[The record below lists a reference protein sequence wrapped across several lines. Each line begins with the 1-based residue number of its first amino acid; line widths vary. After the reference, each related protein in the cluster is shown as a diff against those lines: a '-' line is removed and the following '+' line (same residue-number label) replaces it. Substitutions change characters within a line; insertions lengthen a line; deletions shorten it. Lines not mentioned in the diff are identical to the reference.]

1 MSYDF
6 DKASNNVEL
15 EDIIDILVKVEA
27 TANISDT
34 FEIEDSVTST
44 SQRPQRTRVLPVRL
58 QDYEVTG
65 DDEVILEVGK
75 EKIWSEIQRSF
86 HIDESRQKYCIQL
99 AGKRLRGFRSFLSNK
114 FLKDEEGKFVEAERP
129 MKYVEIISA
138 EEWDNF
144 VAKRRNEKFHEVSD
158 KNRKRASKPAYPYK
172 KGRTGYA
179 RLQQRILAE
188 EKSDATSLPE
198 HVLWKAAR
206 VGKDGA
212 VVEAV
217 QNVYDECETLSQT
230 LPSTEVQDCRSLLSR
245 VLNVPE
251 YSGRVR
257 DRKDA
262 VPRQK
267 ILVTELV
274 SIVNRNF
281 PRALHLVPGRMLK
294 KVGKDIPTKS
304 GTKTN
309 PKSQKEVP
317 GQMLDKA
324 SKEIPTTSGTKS
336 QIMMRLEKMVEESD
350 IMHGTIRSVDMDE
363 GVFGIAHFELIA
375 KEDMQQLFEHE
386 ELGIAV
392 IHTYIW
398 YMYDTLMRETELCN
412 RFNFIAASRINTT
425 FITKNPTSVMNE
437 LVDRFMVAGDNTTPS
452 LYFLPF
458 NSGNGGHWVLV
469 AMDLSR
475 LMVYYLD
482 SLPGDWSKYPSM
494 KKTVDAAILKFRSKK
509 NYRNWKDITWVRVQC
524 PQQNNSIDC
533 GFFVLR
539 FMRDIIA
546 LNHGYP
552 FEPPK
557 MKFTTKVW
565 YGYVVSV
572 LYLVGLLNIVVKF
585 YMSMTVEHPNISS
598 QSGAICLDILKDQ
611 WSPAL
616 TLKTALLSV
625 QALLSAPQPDDPQDV
640 VVAQQGLKNFT
651 KSARDLVMRLQ
662 KVDGD
667 NYPETL
673 CQMFIINAGTGFRLL
688 WSTVK
693 SFLDPKT
700 TSKIHFLGNKY
711 QSKLLE
717 VIDASEL
724 PKFLGGTCSCA
735 DEGGCLRSDK
745 GPWKNPEILKM
756 VLNGEPR
763 RAGQVVKVLN
773 SDGKVIAYAKPRYPM
788 VKGSDTSTAESGSE
802 AEDIA
807 SPKAR
812 KSYSNL
818 RLTPVREEAKVV
830 GKTSFA
836 NNLSGYDEYVPM
848 LDKPVDAEW
857 KRQVSLQRTYTF
869 KGIA

>member
-1 MSYDF
+1 MREME
-6 DKASNNVEL
+6 DKMASNQDDTHDASGSRNNVENEIKRGL
-15 EDIIDILVKVEA
+15 TVMKSIIRARDKGEKFEVHWSAEDQLIEPNGSMLASYIGFLVGQHILITCDNWRSPELK
-27 TANISDT
+27 
-34 FEIEDSVTST
+34 
-44 SQRPQRTRVLPVRL
+44 
-58 QDYEVTG
+58 
-65 DDEVILEVGK
+65 VGK

-129 MKYVEIISA
+129 MKYAEIISA

-144 VAKRRNEKFHEVSD
+144 VAKRRNEKFHEVRD
-158 KNRKRASKPAYPYK
+158 KSRKRASKPVYPYK

-245 VLNVPE
+245 VELLHHNPLPVGYIKVSVDLVLDTDALLPLPDVVSE
-251 YSGRVR
+251 TKLMR
-257 DRKDA
+257 DA
-262 VPRQK
+262 VGSFVGWPSDLIFPDAETPTRPTHKAGKGISRRIESVASQK
-267 ILVTELV
+267 E
-274 SIVNRNF
+274 
-281 PRALHLVPGRMLK
+281 VPGRMLK
-294 KVGKDIPTKS
+294 KAGKDISTKS

-317 GQMLDKA
+317 GQILDKA

-350 IMHGTIRSVDMDE
+350 IMHGAIRSVDMDE
-363 GVFGIAHFELIA
+363 GVFRIAHSELIA

-398 YMYDTLMRETELCN
+398 YMYDTLMRGTELCN
-412 RFNFIAASRINTT
+412 RFNFIATSRINTT

-458 NSGNGGHWVLV
+458 NSGNGSHWVLV

-482 SLPGDWSKYPSM
+482 SLPGNWSKHPSM

-509 NYRNWKDITWVRVQC
+509 NYRNRKDITWVRVQC

-546 LNHGYP
+546 LNRIDI
-552 FEPPK
+552 PK
-557 MKFTTKVW
+557 MVW
-565 YGYVVSV
+565 NNNLGFILILSDISSN
-572 LYLVGLLNIVVKF
+572 LLLN
-585 YMSMTVEHPNISS
+585 H
-598 QSGAICLDILKDQ
+598 
-611 WSPAL
+611 
-616 TLKTALLSV
+616 
-625 QALLSAPQPDDPQDV
+625 
-640 VVAQQGLKNFT
+640 
-651 KSARDLVMRLQ
+651 
-662 KVDGD
+662 
-667 NYPETL
+667 
-673 CQMFIINAGTGFRLL
+673 
-688 WSTVK
+688 
-693 SFLDPKT
+693 
-700 TSKIHFLGNKY
+700 
-711 QSKLLE
+711 
-717 VIDASEL
+717 
-724 PKFLGGTCSCA
+724 
-735 DEGGCLRSDK
+735 
-745 GPWKNPEILKM
+745 
-756 VLNGEPR
+756 
-763 RAGQVVKVLN
+763 
-773 SDGKVIAYAKPRYPM
+773 
-788 VKGSDTSTAESGSE
+788 
-802 AEDIA
+802 
-807 SPKAR
+807 
-812 KSYSNL
+812 
-818 RLTPVREEAKVV
+818 
-830 GKTSFA
+830 
-836 NNLSGYDEYVPM
+836 EYV
-848 LDKPVDAEW
+848 LF
-857 KRQVSLQRTYTF
+857 S
-869 KGIA
+869 